1 MGFSKSS
8 TKSEFYNNTILS
20 QEIRKISNKIPNLTH
35 KAIRERRTGCNKHER
50 ATEKC
55 KITEQQYFFTHKT
68 VKGQEKTDR
77 I

>member
-35 KAIRERRTGCNKHER
+35 KAIRERRTKNPKLIE
-50 ATEKC
+50 EK
-55 KITEQQYFFTHKT
+55 KS
-68 VKGQEKTDR
+68 
-77 I
+77 